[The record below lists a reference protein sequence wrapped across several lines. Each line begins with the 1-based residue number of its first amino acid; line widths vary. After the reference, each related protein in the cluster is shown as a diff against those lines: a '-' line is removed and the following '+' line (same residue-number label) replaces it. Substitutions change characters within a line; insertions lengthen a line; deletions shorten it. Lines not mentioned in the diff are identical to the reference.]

1 MSAHVPLEVWY
12 LIADNLR
19 QVELPPLLL
28 VSRLHRLV
36 ALKRLF
42 SHLKISFAYPQSGNT
57 PYSLLEVTRD
67 ETRSLSWDMLS
78 RVRCDKSFASAVQR
92 ITIYYSTEELR
103 KVDRFHNGVVVEA
116 LKALTNLRSFAWVG
130 NGLPL
135 MDILE
140 NLPVCCPKLQEVSM
154 IIDDTIALEYPNAP
168 LASLKSMLYLFDPAA
183 YRDDYALDHSEH
195 VNGII
200 GASESTI
207 GSLSICAEPLW
218 RVPVRVLE
226 NLSRLEIFLGQH
238 MENIALIFRYAGRL
252 EHLSVLGLD
261 DRAIFSSFEGH
272 PDSLPSLR
280 SFKILAPYRGWQ
292 PDVDVEELEILSIA
306 RFLRGKKELRA
317 LDVHLWPSETLSFAP
332 FWDLLQQLSSLEVL
346 GITTGV
352 KVFTKDDFLSF
363 ATSLPPR
370 LSALRVS
377 AQWDIGE
384 EEENE
389 GCHSFVETLDKVSF
403 FYMRNFGRSFAFLS
417 NELAQE
423 LPFVEILGLDHVMSY
438 VRRGEDNTV
447 EVENWSARRCF
458 TRTVEDFDGN
468 EDWEWL
474 MRHHDQGEW
483 AW

>member
-1 MSAHVPLEVWY
+1 MTFFG
-12 LIADNLR
+12 
-19 QVELPPLLL
+19 LL
-28 VSRLHRLV
+28 
-36 ALKRLF
+36 
-42 SHLKISFAYPQSGNT
+42 
-57 PYSLLEVTRD
+57 SLN
-67 ETRSLSWDMLS
+67 S
-78 RVRCDKSFASAVQR
+78 
-92 ITIYYSTEELR
+92 
-103 KVDRFHNGVVVEA
+103 
-116 LKALTNLRSFAWVG
+116 
-130 NGLPL
+130 
-135 MDILE
+135 
-140 NLPVCCPKLQEVSM
+140 
-154 IIDDTIALEYPNAP
+154 IDDTIALEYPNAP
-168 LASLKSMLYLFDPAA
+168 LASLNSMLYLFDPTA

-195 VNGII
+195 VNSII
-200 GASESTI
+200 GVSESTI

-389 GCHSFVETLDKVSF
+389 GCHSFVRVF
-403 FYMRNFGRSFAFLS
+403 FSP
-417 NELAQE
+417 
-423 LPFVEILGLDHVMSY
+423 PFTTCSGSPIDITS
-438 VRRGEDNTV
+438 D
-447 EVENWSARRCF
+447 
-458 TRTVEDFDGN
+458 
-468 EDWEWL
+468 
-474 MRHHDQGEW
+474 
-483 AW
+483 